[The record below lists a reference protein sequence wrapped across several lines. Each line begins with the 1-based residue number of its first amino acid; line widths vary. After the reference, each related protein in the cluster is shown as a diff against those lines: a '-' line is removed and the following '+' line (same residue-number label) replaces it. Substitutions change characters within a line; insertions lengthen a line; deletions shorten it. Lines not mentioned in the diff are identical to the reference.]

1 MIEHF
6 LRFKNI
12 KILNQASIFE
22 NANFFMAVCFL
33 FQILVFIP
41 DKITEHNLRAIGSTN
56 PERTA
61 RQDANYLRNK
71 CKEVIRSCGIQNES
85 VVFINWSDDVE
96 SSASYINAVE
106 YVTHLYRVNDQFQK
120 NIQELAQHVLVSL
133 KNSRQK
139 SMTDNSKNGEIDLEE
154 GVKYTLKE
162 LAFLSVVGDIY
173 ESCEEFVF
181 VYPRRCHIIEEYF
194 DGKYDNVSRSCLG
207 FYVVE

>member
-1 MIEHF
+1 
-6 LRFKNI
+6 
-12 KILNQASIFE
+12 
-22 NANFFMAVCFL
+22 MAVRFL

-41 DKITEHNLRAIGSTN
+41 GKITEHNLRAIGSKN

-61 RQDANYLRNK
+61 RQDANNLQSK
-71 CKEVIRSCGIQNES
+71 CKEVIRSCGIQDES

-106 YVTHLYRVNDQFQK
+106 YVTHLYRVNDQFQR
-120 NIQELAQHVLVSL
+120 NIQELAQHALVSL
-133 KNSRQK
+133 KNGRQK
-139 SMTDNSKNGEIDLEE
+139 NMPDNSKNGEIDLEE

-181 VYPRRCHIIEEYF
+181 VYPRRCPILEAYF
-194 DGKYDNVSRSCLG
+194 DGKYDNISRSCLG
-207 FYVVE
+207 CYVVE